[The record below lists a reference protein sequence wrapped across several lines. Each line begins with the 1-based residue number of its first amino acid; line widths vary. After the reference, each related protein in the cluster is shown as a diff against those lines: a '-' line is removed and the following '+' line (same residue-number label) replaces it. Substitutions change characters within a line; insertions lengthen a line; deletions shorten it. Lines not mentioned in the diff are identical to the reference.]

1 MTAQE
6 IDSLAKLIW
15 DYHHLHQTLAPADI
29 IIVFTS
35 LDLSVPKY
43 VAELYSRKLAP
54 EILVSGK
61 NAVAET
67 QATNWGMTEAEKF
80 AEVMEANGVPAEKI
94 IIEKEAMNSGENVR
108 NSYELLKA
116 RASKGNGTI
125 PRKIIL
131 VQKPTMERRAYATFK
146 KFWPVPEKEYEL
158 IVTSAPYSYE
168 EYVGPIIDRD
178 TIINIMV
185 GDLQRIKLY
194 PAMGFQIPQEIPT
207 DVWDAYE
214 KLVAAGYDKHL
225 VK

>member
-1 MTAQE
+1 MPQSST
-6 IDSLAKLIW
+6 DSLTKLIW

-35 LDLSVPKY
+35 FDLSVPKY

-61 NAVAET
+61 NAIAAD
-67 QATNWGMTEAEKF
+67 QATDWGMTEAEKF

-108 NSYELLKA
+108 NSYELLK
-116 RASKGNGTI
+116 KLGKI

-146 KFWPVPEKEYEL
+146 NFWPEPEKEYEL
-158 IVTSAPYSYE
+158 MTTSAPYSYE

-194 PAMGFQIPQEIPT
+194 PAMGFQIPQEIPAE
-207 DVWDAYE
+207 VWDAYE

-225 VK
+225 VKGV